1 MIDSREYQEEEKEN
15 ECGYCG
21 EPCEKEF
28 CNRECGKAYDQD
40 NCDEWERFNRN
51 LRANESRFCKRQ
63 RTNSHR
69 YILSHTE
76 SKTRAKKGK
85 NKH

>member
-40 NCDEWERFNRN
+40 NFDE
-51 LRANESRFCKRQ
+51 
-63 RTNSHR
+63 
-69 YILSHTE
+69 
-76 SKTRAKKGK
+76 
-85 NKH
+85 